1 MILVAFLVAGLVG
14 LAFSWTWGLA
24 VFVGLLVVFALAE
37 AAK

>member
-1 MILVAFLVAGLVG
+1 MLILAFLVAILVG